1 MSEVKIT
8 VESGYIPRVYP
19 IPYKGGLVDMSYD
32 FIAKDVIM
40 LHPVYAWMD
49 WICFLN
55 HIELWLDL
63 EDKNMFNAGRKGE
76 LVLPFLSFSLWKQC
90 LQHTAFILN
99 LSF

>member
-49 WICFLN
+49 WICFLSPY
-55 HIELWLDL
+55 ETTF
-63 EDKNMFNAGRKGE
+63 E
-76 LVLPFLSFSLWKQC
+76 SLKTYIREYYKYAKETFGKRRLRC
-90 LQHTAFILN
+90 MLISN
-99 LSF
+99 CS